1 MKEEQKDT
9 SRDYRNE
16 AEQAH
21 VININNIITG
31 LLVIFSS
38 KAIDSYVHRVKHKT
52 ACYSTE
58 NMFVCIDRMK
68 DI

>member
-21 VININNIITG
+21 VININIIITG
-31 LLVIFSS
+31 LLVIFSIA
-38 KAIDSYVHRVKHKT
+38 KQ
-52 ACYSTE
+52 
-58 NMFVCIDRMK
+58 
-68 DI
+68 

>member
-21 VININNIITG
+21 VININIIITG
-31 LLVIFSS
+31 LLVIFSIAKQYNRLLCS
-38 KAIDSYVHRVKHKT
+38 QS
-52 ACYSTE
+52 
-58 NMFVCIDRMK
+58 
-68 DI
+68 